1 MNMHCHHARL
11 HIGGEPQ
18 ALPPEVHA
26 HLTTCEQCSRFRDE
40 TLGMEGRLRHALEL
54 PLHRF
59 RQPVAPVR
67 RFALAASVLL
77 AVLLGGGFWFL
88 RPQSALAGEVME
100 HVIHEPDSWSQQR
113 QLSAAE
119 LSAVLQA
126 AGVEF
131 DVTMPVVY
139 AAPCPFR
146 GHRVP
151 HLVVQSS
158 HGPITV
164 MLLAHEKVPSRQEF
178 SEGPYRG
185 VLLPAGRGSVAV
197 IAREGQVPQIVTD
210 QVLSGIR

>member
-1 MNMHCHHARL
+1 MSMHCHHARL

-18 ALPPEVHA
+18 ALPREVHE

-40 TLGMEGRLRHALEL
+40 TLGMEGRLRQALEL
-54 PLHRF
+54 PLQRF
-59 RQPVAPVR
+59 RQPTAPVR

-77 AVLLGGGFWFL
+77 AVLLGGGFWLL
-88 RPQSALAGEVME
+88 RPESALAGEVME
-100 HVIHEPDSWSQQR
+100 HVIHEPDSWSHQR

-178 SEGPYRG
+178 SEGAYRG

-197 IAREGQVPQIVTD
+197 ITREGQVPEGVTE